1 MPTNKNAA
9 IRYQTLDKCFRDA
22 LHRYFLEDLKEKC
35 NEALYAFNGDTGVG
49 RRQIFEDIRFMES
62 EAGWQIP
69 LERLKEGKRVYYRYA
84 DTDFTIN
91 EQPLTEKEARQVET
105 LIVTLSRFRGMPSNE
120 WVEDVISNL
129 EWRFKLKRSE
139 HKVIGFEKNDQ
150 LKGLHFLSSLI
161 DAAVHRQ
168 VLDITYQSY
177 KEASVER
184 KMSVHPYYLKEYNNR
199 WFLMG
204 LDAETGYICNLAL
217 DRIHR
222 MEINEKEKFIPSSI
236 DFDHYFD
243 DVIGVTIPD
252 EGVEKEKIELQF
264 NVRQF
269 AYIKSKPLHPSQKIV
284 SENERIV
291 SIEVRPNYELDYH
304 ILSLGPD
311 AEVLSPLSYRE
322 HLKRK
327 IQETL
332 QKYSGVQIERTEEN

>member
-9 IRYQTLDKCFRDA
+9 IRYQTLDKCFRDGI
-22 LHRYFLEDLKEKC
+22 HRYFLEDLMEKC
-35 NEALYAFNGDTGVG
+35 NEALYTYNGDTGVG

-69 LERLKEGKRVYYRYA
+69 LERLREGKKVYYRYA
-84 DTDFTIN
+84 DTNFSIN

-105 LIVTLSRFRGMPSNE
+105 LIVTLSRFRGMPANE

-129 EWRFKLKRSE
+129 EWRFNLKRSE
-139 HKVIGFEKNDQ
+139 HQVIGFEKNEQ
-150 LKGLHFLSSLI
+150 LKGMHLLSPLI
-161 DAAVHRQ
+161 DAAVQQQ
-168 VLDITYQSY
+168 VLDISYQSY
-177 KEASVER
+177 KEEAEKR
-184 KMSVHPYYLKEYNNR
+184 QLTIHPYFLKEYNNR
-199 WFLMG
+199 WFLLA
-204 LDAETGYICNLAL
+204 LDAQTGYICNLAL
-217 DRIHR
+217 DRIHS
-222 MEINEKEKFIPSSI
+222 MEINKKEKFIPSSI

-252 EGVEKEKIELQF
+252 EGVGKEYIELQF

-269 AYIKSKPLHPSQKIV
+269 AYIKSKPLHPSQKII
-284 SENERIV
+284 SESERIV

-311 AEVLSPLSYRE
+311 VEVLYPQSYRE

-332 QKYSGVQIERTEEN
+332 QKYAEVQIEHTLED